1 VARDLTRQKRGLTP
15 FTVILDPSARA
26 EMLRH
31 AREEAP
37 NECCGLLVGRRG
49 KVESA
54 VRAGNLE
61 SSATRY
67 LIDPA
72 DHFAAMRT
80 ARLNGQRVI
89 GAYHSHPASAPTPSD
104 SDIAEATGGRDFL
117 YVIVSPATEQV
128 AAYYLRNG
136 KVNPV
141 DLVATS

>member
-1 VARDLTRQKRGLTP
+1 MSIFFFLNDTATTEIYTLSLHDALP
-15 FTVILDPSARA
+15 IS
-26 EMLRH
+26 
-31 AREEAP
+31 
-37 NECCGLLVGRRG
+37 
-49 KVESA
+49 
-54 VRAGNLE
+54 
-61 SSATRY
+61 TRY

-80 ARLNGQRVI
+80 ARSNGRRVI

-128 AAYYLRNG
+128 AGYYLRNG

-141 DLVATS
+141 EFST